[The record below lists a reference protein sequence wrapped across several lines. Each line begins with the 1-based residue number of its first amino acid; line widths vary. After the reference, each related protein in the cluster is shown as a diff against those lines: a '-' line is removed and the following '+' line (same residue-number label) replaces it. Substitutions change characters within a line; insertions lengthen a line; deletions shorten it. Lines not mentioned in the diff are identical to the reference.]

1 MSVHRKPWNLP
12 HLKGCHSKETE
23 NAQLSLAQDLEGVSR
38 EGAVLGSGET
48 FSCCPSSAIRR
59 DRRQSLWIMRTGWWL
74 LCKGPR
80 HRVQSTPC
88 MQMHLRDYRQD
99 QAYSRASEFQG
110 QTALSSSLKHGNDCL
125 CVIHSQH
132 DGDSRGSV
140 S

>member
-1 MSVHRKPWNLP
+1 MEPPTSEGMSQQGNRK
-12 HLKGCHSKETE
+12 CT
-23 NAQLSLAQDLEGVSR
+23 AQLGSDLEGVSR

-48 FSCCPSSAIRR
+48 FSCFPSSAIRR
-59 DRRQSLWIMRTGWWL
+59 DRRQSLWMMRTGWWL

-80 HRVQSTPC
+80 QRVQSTLC
-88 MQMHLRDYRQD
+88 MQMHLRDHRQD

-110 QTALSSSLKHGNDCL
+110 QTALSSALKHGNDCL

-132 DGDSRGSV
+132 GGDSRGSV